1 MSARSH
7 QVRALARDLS
17 ARAGARVEIRYD
29 RPGEWFAEWNSGP
42 SLEQMSDLITQLL
55 RTGRYPDLQ
64 AQKIGCSRHC
74 SPAAW
79 AARAVAAHRDGTL
92 AHAVAEGAAYR
103 RGLGAIHPSSG
114 MQQSPEY
121 FALLEHVGILILTTA
136 WPERP
141 SDPADEPV
149 IERLLTVTGGSESRM
164 AELLLA
170 EDTYVLTGEDLP
182 GVTSLHRRRRH

>member
-7 QVRALARDLS
+7 QARALARDLS
-17 ARAGARVEIRYD
+17 ARAGARVEIQYD

-79 AARAVAAHRDGTL
+79 AARAVAAHRHGTL
-92 AHAVAEGAAYR
+92 AQAVAEGAAYR

-141 SDPADEPV
+141 SDPADEPM
-149 IERLLTVTGGSESRM
+149 IERLLAVTGGSESRM
-164 AELLLA
+164 A
-170 EDTYVLTGEDLP
+170 
-182 GVTSLHRRRRH
+182 